1 MMATI
6 TVIAE
11 ITASSVSAPPPVCL
25 VGREHVCCYS
35 SRPPGGGPICLIHW
49 IAGDGREV
57 IPTVDVREQIAD
69 FGDTALASPFVS
81 GLDGTLKAFCSYI
94 PAGGGNDR
102 KIAIIATGL
111 VPEVTR

>member
-1 MMATI
+1 MATI
-6 TVIAE
+6 SVIAE
-11 ITASSVSAPPPVCL
+11 VKNSSVNTPPPVCE

-57 IPTVDVREQIAD
+57 IPATDVRGQIAD
-69 FGDTALASPFVS
+69 FGDTALATPFVS
-81 GLDGTLKAFCSYI
+81 GIDGTLKAFCSYI
-94 PAGGGNDR
+94 PDWGGNDR